1 VPRLPG
7 SLLRKQSLL
16 NHSDPIGKIIVFYTV
31 PFRKRRTGKG
41 DARLNASKAEFFDT
55 QVHEEWACSP
65 YDGSEIQRLS
75 RMIEFAGVRRGMR
88 VLEPGCGTGRLTELL
103 ADAVGPWGEVVA
115 VDMSLGMAD
124 ACCQRVNARPNVSVV
139 PAALEDFPL
148 ESGHFDVAL
157 CHNVFPH
164 FDDKPGAARKL
175 AEALDRSGS
184 LVIYHFL
191 NSTQSNDPRR
201 KVHPIVLNDLL
212 PGRETIQEILRWAGL
227 TIESFSD
234 DHAGYF
240 VKAVSHAGQVSAI

>member
-1 VPRLPG
+1 M
-7 SLLRKQSLL
+7 
-16 NHSDPIGKIIVFYTV
+16 
-31 PFRKRRTGKG
+31 
-41 DARLNASKAEFFDT
+41 NASKAEFFDT
-55 QVHEEWACSP
+55 QVREEWACSP

-75 RMIEFAGVRRGMR
+75 RMIESAGVRRGMR

-124 ACCQRVNARPNVSVV
+124 ACCKRVNARPNVSVV

-148 ESGHFDVAL
+148 ESEHFDVAL

-164 FDDKPGAARKL
+164 FDDKPGAVRKL
-175 AEALDRSGS
+175 AEALDGSGS

-191 NSTQSNDPRR
+191 NSAESNDPRR

-212 PGRETIQEILRWAGL
+212 PGRETMEKILRSAGL

-240 VKAVSHAGQVSAI
+240 VKAVSHAAHVSPI